1 MCSLITPILLAIETV
16 TDMKP
21 EEARKPAKF
30 TPKFIKHTKLSN
42 MFLKTTTFKRR
53 IIFQTK
59 RKQSISA
66 QNSISTKC
74 LFSARKY
81 FPPMHLFAEKPFS
94 HKILQNWSF
103 LGRLWITSSEQKKR
117 CDSQKKS
124 QKARQSKYRAKAG
137 RCWLWIAVRQMF
149 WPVTKCGNCDQL
161 KIWLAWWWRWGWY
174 WTCW

>member
-1 MCSLITPILLAIETV
+1 MGIIKNHGGALVITFTKVVLFTKFACFMCSLITPILLAIETV

-30 TPKFIKHTKLSN
+30 TPKFTKHTKLSN

-103 LGRLWITSSEQKKR
+103 LGRL
-117 CDSQKKS
+117 
-124 QKARQSKYRAKAG
+124 
-137 RCWLWIAVRQMF
+137 
-149 WPVTKCGNCDQL
+149 
-161 KIWLAWWWRWGWY
+161 
-174 WTCW
+174 